1 MGLSND
7 QIKKI
12 ASSRPHEE
20 EIQRGIQHQQ
30 RLKFHSETVIRKTD
44 FREAYRDF
52 TDWVGNETPE
62 ILPRDKFERF
72 KQLIRPP
79 IPTIELTESIYSRL
93 FRIFFSQNNFFHYE
107 FTSPEL
113 GADWEEF
120 RDDTFWRTKGF
131 KAMCTAIDSVWVVD
145 LPEEQLTPRPQ
156 PFGRL
161 INIENIIDISNNDNN
176 DCEYVIYS
184 AGDKIVAYDDELI
197 RVYDI
202 RNSRGGRGVD
212 IDIPEK
218 EIPHD
223 LGYTPARMFW
233 SEQLHSDNY
242 INKESPLTKELS
254 DLDWL
259 LFHMISKKYMELCNS
274 YPILVKYE
282 DGDDYED
289 PDRTANKDRADGD
302 KRPMGNKMIG
312 AGGYAEVPLP
322 RDNTEFDPMKNPIK
336 YIAPEVE
343 ALEWHV
349 KEETRLKDTIFKSVV
364 GTDTEV
370 RNDAAKNEKQ
380 IDMGF
385 ESQKSVLLRIKKN
398 FEIINTFADNTIA
411 KLRYGDQFIG
421 STIDYGSDWFLKS
434 VGDLH
439 EDRMK
444 AREGGAGE
452 MVIANISDKILNTEY
467 KEDHES
473 RQRAEIVRDLDPLPE
488 KDLDEVIK
496 IFENGGIDKINFI
509 IKSNL
514 INFVRRFERENISL
528 VKFAQN
534 IDYAKKITLINEK
547 FKDYASEQRSED
559 TNQRD

>member
-1 MGLSND
+1 MRKVKLICGDRSQDFAPALAQNILQMTAYMQKVSNIGPGWELPEDSPYEFINNGL
-7 QIKKI
+7 IKRPNKKD
-12 ASSRPHEE
+12 SEQPPSR
-20 EIQRGIQHQQ
+20 G
-30 RLKFHSETVIRKTD
+30 
-44 FREAYRDF
+44 
-52 TDWVGNETPE
+52 G
-62 ILPRDKFERF
+62 DK
-72 KQLIRPP
+72 
-79 IPTIELTESIYSRL
+79 SIYSRL
-93 FRIFFSQNNFFHYE
+93 FRIFFSQDNFFNYE
-107 FTSPEL
+107 FSSPEL
-113 GADWEEF
+113 ALDWEDF
-120 RDDTFWRTKGF
+120 RDDTFWQTKGF
-131 KAMCTAIDSVWVVD
+131 HAMRTAIDSVWVVD
-145 LPEEQLTPRPQ
+145 FPQEQLTPRPE

-161 INIENIIDISNNDNN
+161 INIENIVDISCDDNN
-176 DCEYVIYS
+176 DCEYVIYRM
-184 AGDKIVAYDDELI
+184 GDKVVAYDDELI

-202 RNSRGGRGVD
+202 QKGKVNYAAKKTQISQGVD
-212 IDIPEK
+212 IDTPII
-218 EIPHD
+218 EIPHG

-233 SEQLHSDNY
+233 SEQLYSNNY

-259 LFHMISKKYMELCNS
+259 LFHMTSKKHMDLGNS

-289 PDRTANKDRADGD
+289 PDRTANKDRPDGA
-302 KRPMGNKMIG
+302 KRPLGNKMIG

-336 YIAPEVE
+336 FIAPEVE

-349 KEETRLKDTIFKSVV
+349 AEEDRLKDTIFKSVV

-380 IDMGF
+380 VAMSF
-385 ESQKSVLLRIKKN
+385 ESQTSVLMRIKKN

-411 KLRYGDQFIG
+411 KLRYGNQFIQ

-509 IKSNL
+509 IKTNL

-547 FKDYASEQRSED
+547 FKDYASEQRPENTD
-559 TNQRD
+559 QRD